1 MTSLTSLKMTKL
13 GMDNGSSEK
22 SWITIEFTLT
32 RKASIRTAHG
42 IFSLNGRQGSEHGN
56 PCTPRKGMESTRQI
70 QSPLPFMQ
78 RSTTCSTPRD
88 GSYPGYAKYA
98 RPRNVSYAEP
108 TKPSSIHSAPSP
120 STNMVTLFHA
130 ITNKLWK

>member
-1 MTSLTSLKMTKL
+1 MTKH

-22 SWITIEFTLT
+22 SWITSEFTLT
-32 RKASIRTAHG
+32 RKASTRTARG

-70 QSPLPFMQ
+70 QSPLPFMP
-78 RSTTCSTPRD
+78 RSTTCSTLKD

-98 RPRNVSYAEP
+98 RPRIVSYAEP
-108 TKPSSIHSAPSP
+108 TKPSSIHSTPSLF
-120 STNMVTLFHA
+120 TNTAILFHA
-130 ITNKLWK
+130 IMNKQ